1 MAVTYES
8 ITEIPELTIESVN
21 YGHISLAYRRQRLL
35 AAPRMAK
42 TKKKAEVDLTSA
54 KWFRQK
60 GTGRARQG
68 ARSNPH
74 MRGGG
79 VVFGPIPGVRASK
92 LNRKVRRSALQ
103 SALLYH
109 LEGGSVKMMKG
120 DEFSNFTKTKD
131 AYNALLKS
139 GFEGRGILVLPR
151 EVPVLRALRNIS
163 GITVLSPER
172 LNVGD
177 LVECNFVIFTEQAYA
192 EACKHL
198 SGAVDADDFAEVA
211 AEENTAAEGGAGSG
225 K

>member
-8 ITEIPELTIESVN
+8 INAIPELTIESIN
-21 YGHISLAYRRQRLL
+21 YGHISLAYRRQRIL

-79 VVFGPIPGVRASK
+79 VVFGPIPGLRASR

-109 LEGGSVKMMKG
+109 LEQGSVKLLKG
-120 DEFSNFTKTKD
+120 AEFSEYLKTKD
-131 AYNALLKS
+131 AYKALLKS
-139 GFEGRGILVLPR
+139 GFEGRGLVIVQR
-151 EVPVLRALRNIS
+151 EAPVLRALRNIS
-163 GITVLSPER
+163 GITVLSPDR

-177 LVECNFVIFTEQAYA
+177 LVNCNFIIFTEQAFEDA
-192 EACKHL
+192 RMHL
-198 SGAVDADDFAEVA
+198 SNSVDAEFMQIA
-211 AEENTAAEGGAGSG
+211 AEEPSEAEGGQ

>member
-8 ITEIPELTIESVN
+8 IKTIPELTVDSIN
-21 YGHISLAYRRQRLL
+21 YDHISLAYRRQRIL

-79 VVFGPIPGVRASK
+79 VVFGPIPGWRSSK

-109 LEGGSVKMMKG
+109 LEQGSVKMLKG
-120 DEFSNFTKTKD
+120 AEFSDYLKTKD

-139 GFEGRGILVLPR
+139 GFEGRGLVIVQR
-151 EVPVLRALRNIS
+151 EAPVLRALRNIS
-163 GITVLSPER
+163 GITVLSPDR

-177 LVECNFVIFTEQAYA
+177 LVNCNFIIFTEQAFEDA
-192 EACKHL
+192 RMHL
-198 SGAVDADDFAEVA
+198 SNSVDAAEFSQIA
-211 AEENTAAEGGAGSG
+211 AEEPSEAEGGR